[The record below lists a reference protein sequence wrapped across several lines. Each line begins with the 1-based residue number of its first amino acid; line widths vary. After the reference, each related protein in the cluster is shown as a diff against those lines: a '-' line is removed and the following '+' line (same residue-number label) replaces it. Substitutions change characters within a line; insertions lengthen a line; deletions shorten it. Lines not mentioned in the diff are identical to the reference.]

1 MTEHRKKVHPVDCL
15 HDMRIVVGP
24 VLLTWSLGH
33 GPWGMGGI
41 MHLCYYVYYD
51 YDVTTPGFFVF
62 FHSSLS
68 SRFRHEMLF
77 EGNR

>member
-1 MTEHRKKVHPVDCL
+1 
-15 HDMRIVVGP
+15 
-24 VLLTWSLGH
+24 
-33 GPWGMGGI
+33 

-51 YDVTTPGFFVF
+51 YDVTTPDFFVF
-62 FHSSLS
+62 FYSSLS